1 MTEIEKFNERIEAL
15 DAAIAAAQHAASV
28 ERKLSHDKHYNG
40 HLTKALTELTT
51 VRDGVKALKVRFE
64 TVGR

>member
-1 MTEIEKFNERIEAL
+1 MTEVEKLNERLEAIEQ
-15 DAAIAAAQHAASV
+15 AILVTQHAATV
-28 ERKLSHDKHYNG
+28 DRKLSHDKHYNG
-40 HLTKALTELTT
+40 HLTKALTELVT